1 MNNLQ
6 EYKGHYGTV
15 NDSDEDECLV
25 GEVLFI
31 NGTLVY
37 AGESAAEIRAMFEQ
51 AVDGYLQMHEE
62 HRLGQVIAER

>member
-1 MNNLQ
+1 MNNLL
-6 EYKGHYGTV
+6 EYKGYYGTI

-37 AGESAAEIRAMFEQ
+37 AGESVHEIRAMFEQ
-51 AVDGYLQMHEE
+51 TVDGYLRMRTAHQ
-62 HRLGQVIAER
+62 LGATQRR